1 MASVIPAA
9 PGNHHLG
16 AGHSHNSSSG
26 MSQTELME
34 RFAMVAAAGF
44 CLVIASGNGD
54 IIHINK
60 VKTN

>member
-16 AGHSHNSSSG
+16 AGHSHDSSSG

-44 CLVIASGNGD
+44 YVWLLLLETV
-54 IIHINK
+54 
-60 VKTN
+60 T